1 MNSLNKK
8 LSFLLCILFL
18 LKSCK
23 EKQRACWDIMLCVE
37 DARTAVRKSGN
48 VLPADGIIH
57 LKERIFFLSY
67 FDRKT
72 IKIIDKYV
80 EVNCNCDIIY
90 FGDKDPSDIL
100 ANAGGVIVS
109 YFEWV
114 QNHHFL
120 LIH

>member
-80 EVNCNCDIIY
+80 EVNCNCDVIY
-90 FGDKDPSDIL
+90 FGDKNPSVKNKIDFP
-100 ANAGGVIVS
+100 N
-109 YFEWV
+109 YK
-114 QNHHFL
+114 
-120 LIH
+120 

>member
-80 EVNCNCDIIY
+80 EVNCNCDVIY
-90 FGDKDPSDIL
+90 FGDKDPS
-100 ANAGGVIVS
+100 
-109 YFEWV
+109 
-114 QNHHFL
+114 
-120 LIH
+120 